1 MSIPPIALSLSYWLH
16 MLATV
21 AWIGGLAAVSLLTLP
36 MIAALKDPEE
46 QLSQLHRTQK
56 KLDPLGW
63 FSLLMLTGT
72 GLIQM
77 SASDQYDGFLSITNS
92 WAQAIL
98 LKHIIFFGMV
108 LVSGFLTWSA
118 IPELSRA
125 VLALSMGKGKP
136 EKIPGIQKKHR
147 LLLRLNLV
155 LGIVVLAFTALARV
169 AA

>member
-1 MSIPPIALSLSYWLH
+1 

-21 AWIGGLAAVSLLTLP
+21 VWIGGLAAVSLLTLP
-36 MIAALKDPEE
+36 LIASLKEPEE
-46 QLSQLHRTQK
+46 QLKQLFRTQK

-63 FSLLMLTGT
+63 FSLLLLTGT

-77 SASDQYDGFLSITNS
+77 SASDQYEGFLSITNT

-108 LVSGFLTWSA
+108 LVSSYLTWSA
-118 IPELSRA
+118 LPQLSRA
-125 VLALSMGKGKP
+125 VLALSRGKGDP
-136 EKIPGIQKKHR
+136 AKIPGIQKKHR
-147 LLLRLNLV
+147 LLLRLNLL
-155 LGIVVLAFTALARV
+155 LGLVVLAFTALARV